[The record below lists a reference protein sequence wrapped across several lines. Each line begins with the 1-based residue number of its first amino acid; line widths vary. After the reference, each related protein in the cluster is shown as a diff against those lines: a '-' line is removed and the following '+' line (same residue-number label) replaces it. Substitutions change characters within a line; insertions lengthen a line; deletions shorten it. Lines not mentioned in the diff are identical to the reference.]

1 MANIG
6 IWRKCKSSVNNGDD
20 FTCHAGAIKDPV
32 KHIVPTQNI
41 LLHSPNGLHQRTREN
56 IKADGQNRCA
66 WMMVVFSEKWF
77 SVVPSVPLTDILIKE
92 VSLRAI
98 WGWTQCSRR
107 STRQRCLCSHSMNAT
122 SKYIPPTAC
131 LSPNYC
137 KVLSP
142 EETKSGEFS
151 GSADSV
157 ISQCSFF
164 FCFCVAVE
172 IWHIRRRRYRRLLK
186 AENRKKNK
194 KKKKL
199 PSWSS
204 R

>member
-1 MANIG
+1 
-6 IWRKCKSSVNNGDD
+6 
-20 FTCHAGAIKDPV
+20 
-32 KHIVPTQNI
+32 
-41 LLHSPNGLHQRTREN
+41 
-56 IKADGQNRCA
+56 
-66 WMMVVFSEKWF
+66 
-77 SVVPSVPLTDILIKE
+77 
-92 VSLRAI
+92 
-98 WGWTQCSRR
+98 
-107 STRQRCLCSHSMNAT
+107 MNAT

-172 IWHIRRRRYRRLLK
+172 IWHIRCRRYRRLLK
-186 AENRKKNK
+186 AENRKKK
-194 KKKKL
+194 KKTPKL
-199 PSWSS
+199 KLKIKSFWVGNKQGFGGERRDESTQRLLLTFIVTLKISTLWFKHFLTQERELWRSVFASQYDCFKGWVFKIILPHF
-204 R
+204 